1 MSVRST
7 VHLLRPTRTTSHG
20 IFVMITWLCFPVG
33 YAAIS

>member
-20 IFVMITWLCFPVG
+20 IVMITWLCFPVG